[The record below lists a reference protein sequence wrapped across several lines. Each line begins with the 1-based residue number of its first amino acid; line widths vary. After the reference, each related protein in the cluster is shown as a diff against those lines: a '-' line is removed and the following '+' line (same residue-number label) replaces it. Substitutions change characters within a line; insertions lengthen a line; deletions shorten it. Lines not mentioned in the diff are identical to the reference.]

1 MCTLTIGVGSANN
14 FIRADT
20 RAVLIVCNNS
30 EPICVEL
37 QEACDSV
44 LSLYDSCVILSC
56 SIIDI
61 VIVEFVVGDWV
72 GQTVW
77 SSPRDPYRSS

>member
-1 MCTLTIGVGSANN
+1 MCTLTIRVGSTNH

-30 EPICVEL
+30 EPIRVEL
-37 QEACDSV
+37 QKARDSV
-44 LSLYDSCVILSC
+44 LGLYDSCVILSC

-61 VIVEFVVGDWV
+61 VIVELVVGDWV

-77 SSPRDPYRSS
+77 SRPRDPYRSS